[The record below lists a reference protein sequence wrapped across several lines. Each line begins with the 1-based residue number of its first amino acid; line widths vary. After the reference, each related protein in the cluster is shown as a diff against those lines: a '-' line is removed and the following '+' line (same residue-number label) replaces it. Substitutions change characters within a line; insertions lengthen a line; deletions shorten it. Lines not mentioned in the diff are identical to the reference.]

1 MREIDQNNVSRYV
14 ERFLAGETTSAEER
28 ALYDYFS
35 HGRVPA
41 ELESYREMFAWYGSL
56 CQDAPAVRAV
66 PEPVR
71 LPRLRL
77 WQWTGMAA
85 TVVLL
90 FSLGFVFRMQ
100 TADLPEEYM
109 AYEGS
114 YIIRDGKKITDL
126 RVVVPE
132 IRRNEQL
139 VSERLSQLDRSLE
152 EAEDAFDRAL
162 MEDFDMSD
170 PDVAEVVRASLSY

>member
-1 MREIDQNNVSRYV
+1 M
-14 ERFLAGETTSAEER
+14 
-28 ALYDYFS
+28 AL
-35 HGRVPA
+35 
-41 ELESYREMFAWYGSL
+41 
-56 CQDAPAVRAV
+56 
-66 PEPVR
+66 
-71 LPRLRL
+71 
-77 WQWTGMAA
+77 
-85 TVVLL
+85 LL
-90 FSLGFVFRMQ
+90 GLGFVFRMQ

-132 IRRNEQL
+132 IRRNDQL

-170 PDVAEVVRASLSY
+170 PDVAEVVKASLSY

>member
-1 MREIDQNNVSRYV
+1 MKEIDQNNVSRYV

-35 HGRVPA
+35 HGHIPA

-56 CQDAPAVRAV
+56 SQAPAA
-66 PEPVR
+66 PGPIR
-71 LPRLRL
+71 LPRLRR
-77 WQWTGMAA
+77 WQWTGVAA
-85 TVVLL
+85 TVALL
-90 FSLGFVFRMQ
+90 LGLGFVFRMQ

-132 IRRNEQL
+132 IRRSDQL
-139 VSERLSQLDRSLE
+139 VSERLNQLDRSLE

-170 PDVAEVVRASLSY
+170 PDVAEVVKASLSY